1 MESQDYKISYETLW
15 KFIIRPPRDE
25 YDEDLLGHSYFVY
38 KHKHYKRNDY
48 DLISSEGYIMKCSF
62 IEPIDECRPSV
73 EMPVVLYLHGNSSSR
88 LEGLNNL
95 EILLKHNI
103 NLFVMDFPGCGLSE
117 GEYISLGYHEK
128 DDVKILIDFI
138 ENIPGVSKI
147 GLWGRSMGAATTL
160 LYAYKDPRISAICV
174 DSPFEDFKKLA
185 EELVIKQIKLPK
197 LIIDGALKIVQGT
210 VRKKN
215 GLDIYKLRP
224 IDHVSNTY
232 QPALFI
238 HAINDELI
246 NVEHSINLFN
256 NYGGQKSLKCCDK
269 GGHNTKRP
277 KIVKNEIGNFF
288 YKYLYTTAN
297 EDEKREEKIIHNYIK
312 ENKNNNFNN
321 TINIGDFT
329 YDEDNNIDNNEYD
342 IDEDNY
348 QNIDEFEDENL
359 ENIYM
364 EDYIVNQ
371 IIQSQNGGKK
381 EGGKDL
387 NKAQNSNKIEEKN
400 KNVENSKNKKRIEK
414 KLKEEKLQMEK
425 MKEAFV
431 NLNIQNIND
440 KNIDNNINNDNFNND
455 NIINEQNNII
465 NDNKNNNFINNNLD
479 ADINNDEEE
488 YKNNSNSPKSIEN
501 GGKIDF

>member
-1 MESQDYKISYETLW
+1 MDAQDYKISYETLW

-25 YDEDLLGHSYFVY
+25 YDEDILGHSYFTY
-38 KHKHYKRNDY
+38 KHKHYQRKDY
-48 DLISSEGYIMKCSF
+48 DLISSEGYLMKCSF

-88 LEGLNNL
+88 IEGLNNL
-95 EILLKHNI
+95 EVLLKHNI

-138 ENIPGVSKI
+138 ENLPGVSKI

-174 DSPFEDFKKLA
+174 DSPFEDFKRLA

-210 VRKKN
+210 VKKKN

-224 IDHVSNTY
+224 IDHVANTY

-288 YKYLYTTAN
+288 YKYLCTTAN
-297 EDEKREEKIIHNYIK
+297 EEEKKEEKIIHNYIK
-312 ENKNNNFNN
+312 EDNLTNINNNIDNF
-321 TINIGDFT
+321 ID
-329 YDEDNNIDNNEYD
+329 YEDNNIDNNEYQINEGD
-342 IDEDNY
+342 Y
-348 QNIDEFEDENL
+348 QNVDEFEDENL
-359 ENIYM
+359 ENIYE

-381 EGGKDL
+381 EGEKNI
-387 NKAQNSNKIEEKN
+387 NKSENINKIEEKN
-400 KNVENSKNKKRIEK
+400 KGVEKSKNKKRIEK
-414 KLKEEKLQMEK
+414 ILKEEKLQMEK
-425 MKEAFV
+425 IKDVFK
-431 NLNIQNIND
+431 NLNIN
-440 KNIDNNINNDNFNND
+440 DNNK
-455 NIINEQNNII
+455 NIINESQNNII
-465 NDNKNNNFINNNLD
+465 NDNNNNINADNDNN
-479 ADINNDEEE
+479 EEE
-488 YKNNSNSPKSIEN
+488 SKNNSNSPKSIEN
-501 GGKIDF
+501 GGKINF

>member
-1 MESQDYKISYETLW
+1 MSTQDYKISYETLW

-25 YDEDLLGHSYFVY
+25 YDEDLLGHSYFTY
-38 KHKHYKRNDY
+38 KHKHYQRKDY
-48 DLISSEGYIMKCSF
+48 DLLSSEGYIMKCSF
-62 IEPIDECRPSV
+62 VEPVDEFRPSI

-88 LEGLNNL
+88 IEGLNNL

-160 LYAYKDPRISAICV
+160 LYAYKDPRVSAICV
-174 DSPFEDFKKLA
+174 DSPFENFKKLA

-210 VRKKN
+210 VKKKN
-215 GLDIYKLRP
+215 GLDIYKLSP
-224 IDHVSNTY
+224 IDHVANTY
-232 QPALFI
+232 QPAIFI

-277 KIVKNEIGNFF
+277 KIVKKEIGLFF
-288 YKYLYTTAN
+288 YKYLCTTAN
-297 EDEKREEKIIHNYIK
+297 EDEKKEEKIIYNYK
-312 ENKNNNFNN
+312 ESNMESRSNN
-321 TINIGDFT
+321 TDNFKY
-329 YDEDNNIDNNEYD
+329 YDNNNIDNNEYQTN
-342 IDEDNY
+342 EDDY
-348 QNIDEFEDENL
+348 QNIDDLEDENL
-359 ENIYM
+359 ENIYE

-381 EGGKDL
+381 ESGKEL
-387 NKAQNSNKIEEKN
+387 NKLEKINENEKN
-400 KNVENSKNKKRIEK
+400 KNIENLKNKKRIEK

-425 MKEAFV
+425 MKEAFM
-431 NLNIQNIND
+431 NLSI
-440 KNIDNNINNDNFNND
+440 KNNNDNNKD
-455 NIINEQNNII
+455 IINEPQNNII
-465 NDNKNNNFINNNLD
+465 NDNNNDYNINNNLD
-479 ADINNDEEE
+479 NIDNEEE
-488 YKNNSNSPKSIEN
+488 ESKNNSNSPKSIEN

>member
-1 MESQDYKISYETLW
+1 MDAQDYKISYETLW

-25 YDEDLLGHSYFVY
+25 YDEDILGHSYFTY
-38 KHKHYKRNDY
+38 KHKHYQRKDY
-48 DLISSEGYIMKCSF
+48 DLISSEGYLMKCSF

-88 LEGLNNL
+88 IEGLNNL
-95 EILLKHNI
+95 EVLLKHNI

-138 ENIPGVSKI
+138 ENLPGVSKI

-174 DSPFEDFKKLA
+174 DSPFEDFKRLA

-210 VRKKN
+210 VKKKN

-224 IDHVSNTY
+224 IDHVANTY

-288 YKYLYTTAN
+288 YKYLCTTAN
-297 EDEKREEKIIHNYIK
+297 EEEKKEEKIIHNYIK
-312 ENKNNNFNN
+312 EDNLTNINNNIDNF
-321 TINIGDFT
+321 ID
-329 YDEDNNIDNNEYD
+329 YEDNNIDNNEYQ
-342 IDEDNY
+342 INEEDY
-348 QNIDEFEDENL
+348 QNVDEFEDENL
-359 ENIYM
+359 ENIYE

-381 EGGKDL
+381 EGEKNI
-387 NKAQNSNKIEEKN
+387 NKSENINKIEEKN
-400 KNVENSKNKKRIEK
+400 KGVEKSKNKKRIEK
-414 KLKEEKLQMEK
+414 ILKEEKLQMEK
-425 MKEAFV
+425 IKDVFK
-431 NLNIQNIND
+431 NLNIN
-440 KNIDNNINNDNFNND
+440 DNNK
-455 NIINEQNNII
+455 NIINESQNNII
-465 NDNKNNNFINNNLD
+465 NDNNNNINADNDNN
-479 ADINNDEEE
+479 EEE
-488 YKNNSNSPKSIEN
+488 SKNNSNSPKSIEN
-501 GGKIDF
+501 GGKINF

>member
-1 MESQDYKISYETLW
+1 MDTQDYKISYETLW

-25 YDEDLLGHSYFVY
+25 YDEDILGHSFFTY
-38 KHKHYKRNDY
+38 KHKHYQRKDY

-88 LEGLNNL
+88 IEGLNNL
-95 EILLKHNI
+95 EVLLKHNI

-128 DDVKILIDFI
+128 NDVKILIDFI
-138 ENIPGVSKI
+138 ENLPGVSKI

-174 DSPFEDFKKLA
+174 DSPFEDFKRLA

-210 VRKKN
+210 VKKKN

-224 IDHVSNTY
+224 IDHVANTY

-288 YKYLYTTAN
+288 YKYLCTTAN
-297 EDEKREEKIIHNYIK
+297 EEEKKEEKIIHNYIK
-312 ENKNNNFNN
+312 EDNLTNINNNIDNF
-321 TINIGDFT
+321 ID
-329 YDEDNNIDNNEYD
+329 YEDNNIDNNEYQ
-342 IDEDNY
+342 INEEDY
-348 QNIDEFEDENL
+348 QNVDEFEDENL
-359 ENIYM
+359 ENIYE

-381 EGGKDL
+381 EGEKNI
-387 NKAQNSNKIEEKN
+387 NKSENINKIEEKN
-400 KNVENSKNKKRIEK
+400 KGVEKSKNKKRIEK
-414 KLKEEKLQMEK
+414 ILKEEKLQMEK
-425 MKEAFV
+425 IKDAFK
-431 NLNIQNIND
+431 NLNIN
-440 KNIDNNINNDNFNND
+440 DNNK
-455 NIINEQNNII
+455 NIINESQNNII
-465 NDNKNNNFINNNLD
+465 NDNNNNINADNDNN
-479 ADINNDEEE
+479 EEE
-488 YKNNSNSPKSIEN
+488 SKNNSNSPKSIEN
-501 GGKIDF
+501 GGKINF

>member
-1 MESQDYKISYETLW
+1 MDAQDYKISYETLW

-25 YDEDLLGHSYFVY
+25 YDEDILGHSYFTY
-38 KHKHYKRNDY
+38 KHKHYQRKDY
-48 DLISSEGYIMKCSF
+48 DLISSEGYLMKCSF

-88 LEGLNNL
+88 IEGLNNL
-95 EILLKHNI
+95 EVLLKHNI

-138 ENIPGVSKI
+138 ENLPGVSKI

-174 DSPFEDFKKLA
+174 DSPFEDFKRLA

-210 VRKKN
+210 VKKKN

-224 IDHVSNTY
+224 IDHVANTY

-288 YKYLYTTAN
+288 YKYLCTTAN
-297 EDEKREEKIIHNYIK
+297 EEEKKEEKIIHNYIK
-312 ENKNNNFNN
+312 EDNLTNINNNIDNF
-321 TINIGDFT
+321 ID
-329 YDEDNNIDNNEYD
+329 YEDNNIDNNEYQ
-342 IDEDNY
+342 INEEDY
-348 QNIDEFEDENL
+348 QNVDEFEDENL
-359 ENIYM
+359 ENIYE

-381 EGGKDL
+381 EGEKNI
-387 NKAQNSNKIEEKN
+387 NKSENINKIEEKN
-400 KNVENSKNKKRIEK
+400 KGVEKSKNKKRIEK
-414 KLKEEKLQMEK
+414 ILKEEKLQMEK
-425 MKEAFV
+425 IKDVFK
-431 NLNIQNIND
+431 NLNIND
-440 KNIDNNINNDNFNND
+440 NNKNINN
-455 NIINEQNNII
+455 ESQNNII
-465 NDNKNNNFINNNLD
+465 NDNNNNINADNDNN
-479 ADINNDEEE
+479 EEE
-488 YKNNSNSPKSIEN
+488 SKNNSNSPKSIEN
-501 GGKIDF
+501 GGKINF